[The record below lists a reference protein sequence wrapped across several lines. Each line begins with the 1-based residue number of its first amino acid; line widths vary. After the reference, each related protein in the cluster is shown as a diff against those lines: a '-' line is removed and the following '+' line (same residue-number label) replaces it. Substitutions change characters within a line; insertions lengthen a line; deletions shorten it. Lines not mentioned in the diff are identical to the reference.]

1 MRSTSGANR
10 GVDASN
16 KLNDNV
22 VIATEI
28 HISTQPAGNRH
39 RHIHQTNL
47 YKNYLLLVGSS

>member
-10 GVDASN
+10 DVDASN

-28 HISTQPAGNRH
+28 HISTQPAGNIH

-47 YKNYLLLVGSS
+47 YINYLLLVGSS

>member
-1 MRSTSGANR
+1 MWSTSGANR

-28 HISTQPAGNRH
+28 HISTQPAGNN
-39 RHIHQTNL
+39 IVTFIKL
-47 YKNYLLLVGSS
+47 IFTEIIYY